1 MSESEVPQ
9 DNQQSVPQESQ
20 EAVPQMT
27 KEELEIIMLNC
38 PVHHPLVVFDP
49 EQYER
54 DLSAGLIE
62 LARANPGVENKAPY
76 KPSDIQAAHKAVNIP
91 PGTGKKRVNITITIA
106 YSWPHDYVQS
116 CFDALCRVYGLISR
130 PIEMIYLNA
139 DGKKCTSA
147 EEITLLNSINT
158 NVIAPL
164 KNYIAGL
171 SSTSQTSIPSIV
183 NYNAANSGVAAGYQ
197 DQLGWLGELL
207 LDLWAFA
214 MNPNANIRVVCAFN
228 TSMSNMFA
236 GVAYA
241 SDDANFENN
250 PNGTTDVV
258 NMSWG
263 GPAGYDFMT
272 SLDGTFN
279 NPRICYLGGT
289 GDYRYS
295 TYPSTSPNVLS
306 VGGTSLYYDST
317 ATEAAKKGPYNAVW
331 TGTDSNSDNGVG
343 STGSGA
349 GFAIEYPRPAY
360 QNNLAPLAT
369 YNPSRRCTPDVSSIA
384 DSNTG
389 VLIFF
394 TDGKSDANTKIAK
407 QLLGGVSL
415 ASPILCGLLSH
426 LVQKAY
432 NENQVSI
439 TTIVNNQNSIQLQ
452 NFLYTKYASS
462 PATAANMFYDVVDGT
477 LRLPT
482 MSELGTQNSG
492 MSFSAATGY
501 DIASGLGVPL
511 IQGIL
516 NVMFPSQPPII
527 NQQGATITGSDNA
540 TATAIKVIF
549 NINKQQ

>member
-9 DNQQSVPQESQ
+9 DSQQSVPQESQ

-27 KEELEIIMLNC
+27 KEELEILMLNC

-62 LARANPGVENKAPY
+62 LARANPGVANKAPY

-116 CFDALCRVYGLISR
+116 CLDAICRVYDIPSR
-130 PIEMIYLNA
+130 QIEMIYLNA
-139 DGKKCTSA
+139 DGNKCTSN
-147 EEITLLNSINT
+147 EESVLLNNINT
-158 NVIAPL
+158 NVITPL
-164 KNYIAGL
+164 KNYISGM
-171 SSTSQTSIPSIV
+171 SSTSTTPIANIA
-183 NYNAANSGVAAGYQ
+183 NYNDANSGVATEYQ

-228 TSMSNMFA
+228 TSMSNMLK

-241 SDDANFENN
+241 SADANFFDN

-263 GPAGYDFMT
+263 GPAGIDYT
-272 SLDGTFN
+272 YLDGTTFN
-279 NPRICYLGGT
+279 NPRICYVGGT
-289 GDYRYS
+289 GDQRYS

-317 ATEAAKKGPYNAVW
+317 ATDAVKKGPYNSVW
-331 TGTDSNSDNGVG
+331 SA
-343 STGSGA
+343 GSGA
-349 GFAIEYPRPAY
+349 GFAIGYARPEY
-360 QNNLAPLAT
+360 QNNLAALTT
-369 YNPSRRCTPDVSSIA
+369 YNPAMRCTPDVCSIA
-384 DSNTG
+384 DSITG

-394 TDGKSDANTKIAK
+394 TDGSPNATAKIAK
-407 QLLGGVSL
+407 QQLGGVSL

-432 NENQVSI
+432 NENQVPI
-439 TTIVNNQNSIQLQ
+439 TTIVNSPNSIPLQ
-452 NFLYTKYASS
+452 HFLYSNYASN
-462 PATAANMFYDVVDGT
+462 PAMFYDVVDGT
-477 LRLPT
+477 IAVPT
-482 MSELGTQNSG
+482 MNALGTQNSG

-501 DIASGLGVPL
+501 DIASGLGVPF

-527 NQQGATITGSDNA
+527 NQPGGATIAGSDNA
-540 TATAIKVIF
+540 TATAVKVIF